1 MTDQHHDEHWMRH
14 ALMLAQQAF
23 DAGEVPVGAVV
34 VGQNEAGDD
43 VILGEGW
50 NQPILSH
57 DPSAHAEMLAIR
69 QAADALKNYRMPG
82 ARLYV
87 TLEPCT
93 MCAGLLIH
101 ARISELIIGTREPKA
116 GAVFS
121 QNQLLQ
127 HPAMNW
133 QIAVRE
139 GVLASECAR
148 ILQEFFA
155 QRRQQHRENR
165 GLS

>member
-1 MTDQHHDEHWMRH
+1 MTAFDNDTRWMHH
-14 ALMLAQQAF
+14 ALTLAQKAF

-34 VGQNEAGDD
+34 VGTNGARED
-43 VILGEGW
+43 VVLGEGW
-50 NQPILSH
+50 NQPIGSH
-57 DPSAHAEMLAIR
+57 DPSAHAEMMAIR
-69 QAADALKNYRMPG
+69 QAALALQNYRMPG

-87 TLEPCT
+87 TLEPCA
-93 MCAGLLIH
+93 MCAGLLVH

-116 GAVFS
+116 GAVLS

-139 GVLASECAR
+139 GVLKDECAR
-148 ILQEFFA
+148 MLQDFFV
-155 QRRQQHRENR
+155 QRRQQQRENR

>member
-1 MTDQHHDEHWMRH
+1 MSTVANDEHWMRH
-14 ALMLAQQAF
+14 ALMLAQKAF
-23 DAGEVPVGAVV
+23 AAGEVPVGAVV
-34 VGQNEAGDD
+34 VGTNEAGED
-43 VILGEGW
+43 VVLGEGW
-50 NQPILSH
+50 NQPISSH
-57 DPSAHAEMLAIR
+57 DPSAHAEMRAIR
-69 QAADALKNYRMPG
+69 QAADALQNYRMPG
-82 ARLYV
+82 TRLYV

-93 MCAGLLIH
+93 MCAGLLVH

-116 GAVFS
+116 GAIFS

-133 QIAVRE
+133 QISVRE

-148 ILQEFFA
+148 ILQDFFA
-155 QRRQQHRENR
+155 QRRQQQRENR

>member
-1 MTDQHHDEHWMRH
+1 MTSHDHDEHWMRH
-14 ALMLAQQAF
+14 ALSLAQKAAE
-23 DAGEVPVGAVV
+23 AGEVPVGAVV
-34 VGQNEAGDD
+34 VGQNEAGYD

-93 MCAGLLIH
+93 MCAGLLVH

>member
-1 MTDQHHDEHWMRH
+1 MNSHDNDEHWMCH
-14 ALMLAQQAF
+14 ALTLAQQAF

-34 VGQNEAGDD
+34 VGTNDAGED
-43 VILGEGW
+43 VVLGEGW
-50 NQPILSH
+50 NQPIGSH
-57 DPSAHAEMLAIR
+57 DPSAHAEMMAIR
-69 QAADALKNYRMPG
+69 QAALALQNYRMPG

-93 MCAGLLIH
+93 MCAGLLVH

-116 GAVFS
+116 GAVLS

-139 GVLASECAR
+139 GVLADECAR
-148 ILQEFFA
+148 MLQDFFA
-155 QRRQQHRENR
+155 QRRQQQRESR